1 MKFSVVVFAALEQII
16 SITIDFIL
24 IILFISYKL
33 KSNACQKPE
42 RLNLNTYICTNP
54 LTMNMSFSVQWCFIL
69 VSIFKSN
76 TQHVEMSLTECAF
89 LSYSNNNIDYLKIDR
104 LYFKIN
110 KIILE
115 SCSALYSLYYEDF
128 AYEEVSPSFVI
139 FDTSNL

>member
-1 MKFSVVVFAALEQII
+1 
-16 SITIDFIL
+16 
-24 IILFISYKL
+24 
-33 KSNACQKPE
+33 
-42 RLNLNTYICTNP
+42 
-54 LTMNMSFSVQWCFIL
+54 MSFSVQWCFIL

-104 LYFKIN
+104 LYFEIN

-128 AYEEVSPSFVI
+128 AYEEVSQSFVF